1 MDPEEKEIEGTTE
14 EETKETEGEV
24 DKGPVALGINVAET
38 VKHKDGLV

>member
-1 MDPEEKEIEGTTE
+1 MDSEEKETEETTE
-14 EETKETEGEV
+14 EETEGEV